1 MMHWNPNAMCD
12 GKQAEERAVWLQ
24 QNKGM
29 GQHAARNQVMNEFP
43 KHFQGM
49 GGLIG
54 GIFSAVGSALEQG
67 ATGWNPSAMCDGTRA
82 EERAIWLQ
90 QNEGM
95 SAHAAKERVMREFPA
110 QFGHRGGSNSGMGGG
125 FSGLA
130 GWNPN
135 ALCDGTRA
143 EERVLWLQQHEK
155 MSAHAAKERVMREFP
170 SQFGHHGGLNTNMS
184 VGGGG
189 GFPGATGWNPNAFCD
204 GMRAEER
211 VLWLQQNRGMT
222 VEAARSQVMREF
234 PAAFSG
240 AMVGSRGMWNPNAF
254 CDGTRAEE
262 RVLWLQQNKGMN
274 TDAARLQVMRE
285 FPAAFA

>member
-12 GKQAEERAVWLQ
+12 GKRAEERAVWLQ
-24 QNKGM
+24 QNRSM

-82 EERAIWLQ
+82 EER
-90 QNEGM
+90 M
-95 SAHAAKERVMREFPA
+95 
-110 QFGHRGGSNSGMGGG
+110 
-125 FSGLA
+125 
-130 GWNPN
+130 
-135 ALCDGTRA
+135 
-143 EERVLWLQQHEK
+143 LWLQQHEK

-170 SQFGHHGGLNTNMS
+170 SQFGHHGGFNTSMS
-184 VGGGG
+184 GGGG
-189 GFPGATGWNPNAFCD
+189 GYSGATGWNPNAFCD
-204 GMRAEER
+204 GTRAEER

-240 AMVGSRGMWNPNAF
+240 GMVAGCGMWNPNAF

-262 RVLWLQQNKGMN
+262 RVLWLQQNKGMT

-285 FPAAFA
+285 FPTAFA